1 MILPFFASKLILSSY
16 LQCYKRILQLDPENI
31 QGLHNLCVVY
41 VERGNLLRAEAC
53 LTRAYRLAPNEEYV
67 LRHLNVVRSR
77 ISKLQISRSSEEGK
91 EFEDFENADDI
102 QRYEENFDD
111 NNLGGDFDD
120 ELGAVDLEGTKE
132 FGGDVHSRSHKASLR
147 KEYLVEKDE
156 DSDVLDEEAW
166 LLTGSKLLKQK
177 PSETRTAHTVQAS
190 SVQSDYTK
198 ENNQAPTSEDIPQ
211 HGYSKPQEIQHSYT
225 RSHQTNSKNKLHP
238 TSRDPVFSNNP
249 SSRVGKRQEK
259 KSSETIF
266 ADSLNTKSQRKTL
279 RSHQELNKHSS
290 S

>member
-1 MILPFFASKLILSSY
+1 MILLFFGSKLALYFY

-91 EFEDFENADDI
+91 EFEDFETADDF

-111 NNLGGDFDD
+111 DNLGRDLVD
-120 ELGAVDLEGTKE
+120 EFGAVDLEETEE
-132 FGGDVHSRSHKASLR
+132 FAGDMHSRSHKASLR

-156 DSDVLDEEAW
+156 DSDVQDEEA
-166 LLTGSKLLKQK
+166 LPVTDSKLHKQK
-177 PSETRTAHTVQAS
+177 SSETRFTRT
-190 SVQSDYTK
+190 VQSDYTR
-198 ENNQAPTSEDIPQ
+198 ENNPVPAREDIPQ
-211 HGYSKPQEIQHSYT
+211 HEYSKLQEIQHSYT
-225 RSHQTNSKNKLHP
+225 RSHQMNSKNKLHP
-238 TSRDPVFSNNP
+238 TSRDPVFSNSP
-249 SSRVGKRQEK
+249 SSRLGKRQEE

-266 ADSLNTKSQRKTL
+266 ADSLNTKSQRQTL

>member
-1 MILPFFASKLILSSY
+1 VILPVFASKLIPTYFY

-41 VERGNLLRAEAC
+41 VERGNLVRAEAC

-91 EFEDFENADDI
+91 ESEDFENADGV
-102 QRYEENFDD
+102 QHYEENFDD

-120 ELGAVDLEGTKE
+120 EFGAVDLERAEE
-132 FGGDVHSRSHKASLR
+132 FGADVHSRNHKATLR
-147 KEYLVEKDE
+147 KEYLVEKD
-156 DSDVLDEEAW
+156 DLDEKAH
-166 LLTGSKLLKQK
+166 KQK
-177 PSETRTAHTVQAS
+177 PSETRSAHTVQAS

-198 ENNQAPTSEDIPQ
+198 DNNLVPTREDVPQ
-211 HGYSKPQEIQHSYT
+211 HEYSKPQEVQPQHSYT

-238 TSRDPVFSNNP
+238 TSRDPVFSNSP
-249 SSRVGKRQEK
+249 SSRVGTRQE
-259 KSSETIF
+259 ETIF
-266 ADSLNTKSQRKTL
+266 ADSLNTKSQSKTL